1 MNEDSSRLLRL
12 EMTVQQH
19 AELLQRAVLSMEA
32 QTTINERIANHIDDT
47 KRVWDMLESHGKQ
60 LTSIQ
65 IEQVKTCEFCTTVRK
80 TGWAIAIFLSGGL
93 AYLISFWVN
102 RHGGS

>member
-19 AELLQRAVLSMEA
+19 AELLQRAVLAMEA
-32 QTTINERIANHIDDT
+32 QTMINERMANHMDDT
-47 KRVWDMLESHGKQ
+47 KRVWLTLENHGKE

-80 TGWAIAIFLSGGL
+80 TGWAITIFLSGGL
-93 AYLISFWVN
+93 AYLIHFWAN
-102 RHGGS
+102 RHGSS

>member
-1 MNEDSSRLLRL
+1 MNEDSARLIRL
-12 EMTVQQH
+12 EITVQQH

-32 QTTINERIANHIDDT
+32 QTTINERMDDT
-47 KRVWDMLESHGKQ
+47 KRVWEMLENHGKQ

-65 IEQVKTCEFCTTVRK
+65 KEQAKTCEFCTTVRK

-102 RHGGS
+102 RHGSS